1 MASRQLKRMDCALA
15 LVDHLKAALAAPGV
29 QPERL
34 AATLI
39 GSALQSA

>member
-1 MASRQLKRMDCALA
+1 MASRQLKSMDCALA
-15 LVDHLKAALAAPGV
+15 FVDHIKADLAAPGV

-39 GSALQSA
+39 GSALQGA